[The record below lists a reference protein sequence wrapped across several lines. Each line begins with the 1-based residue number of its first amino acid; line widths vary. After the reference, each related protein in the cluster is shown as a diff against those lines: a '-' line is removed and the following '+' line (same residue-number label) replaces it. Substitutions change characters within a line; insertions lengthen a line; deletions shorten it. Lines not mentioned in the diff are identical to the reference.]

1 MDTPHSIHIKERR
14 EASVTGVTDVLSFDD
29 LQIEAETTAGILA
42 VQGEGLKID
51 GLDTVT
57 GELRISGRVDRL
69 AYVEAKKKKR
79 ISLLEALKK

>member
-1 MDTPHSIHIKERR
+1 M
-14 EASVTGVTDVLSFDD
+14 
-29 LQIEAETTAGILA
+29 
-42 VQGEGLKID
+42 KID